1 MADKVQ
7 ESDDQFRQGI
17 ESAFEALS
25 ERYSEK
31 PQATQH
37 GWTYAMD
44 GSVHEFNY
52 NRKTHLVMLQSQHP
66 IKASSMQLAQT
77 AATINSDTLLG
88 YIQVENESVK
98 IKSEVVVHP
107 QQDAEKLE

>member
-1 MADKVQ
+1 
-7 ESDDQFRQGI
+7 
-17 ESAFEALS
+17 
-25 ERYSEK
+25 
-31 PQATQH
+31 
-37 GWTYAMD
+37 
-44 GSVHEFNY
+44 
-52 NRKTHLVMLQSQHP
+52 
-66 IKASSMQLAQT
+66 MQLAQT